1 MGVKLSS
8 ICPLMY
14 TNNPVTKGKAILTN
28 SNKLRTYSVARYLQR
43 REDREYPFGKGGRL
57 R

>member
-28 SNKLRTYSVARYLQR
+28 SNKLRTYSVARYCKDEKIVNILS
-43 REDREYPFGKGGRL
+43 GKEGV
-57 R
+57 

>member
-14 TNNPVTKGKAILTN
+14 TNNPVTKGTAILTN
-28 SNKLRTYSVARYLQR
+28 SNKLRTYSVARYLKD
-43 REDREYPFGKGGRL
+43 EKIVNILSGKEGV
-57 R
+57 